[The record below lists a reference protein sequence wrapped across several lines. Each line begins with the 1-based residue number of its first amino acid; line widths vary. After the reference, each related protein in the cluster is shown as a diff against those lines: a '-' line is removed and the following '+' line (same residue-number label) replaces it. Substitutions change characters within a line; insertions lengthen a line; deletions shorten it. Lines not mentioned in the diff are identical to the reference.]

1 MTWLRLPDPWF
12 LLPGSP
18 MKVKL
23 LPRVFSECVSVAQI
37 CGRVVEGT
45 VWTQAR
51 LEQAV
56 ASAEQNAGFIYNFS
70 TSRQRPNRAPATGL
84 SNRFSPL
91 TPCRAYSHLRWNGQF
106 LPPIVVYPSRIP
118 APTSH
123 GPSPSDIPL
132 LPQNSARP
140 IRELPKIS
148 QFGCQLPNHTAPFL
162 RCRNFPAVGACW
174 LGPLN

>member
-1 MTWLRLPDPWF
+1 MGRWLGWRRFKSERSSQERLCVKANFFVIIDIPLSRHITSPSCWVVFD
-12 LLPGSP
+12 LP
-18 MKVKL
+18 
-23 LPRVFSECVSVAQI
+23 
-37 CGRVVEGT
+37 
-45 VWTQAR
+45 
-51 LEQAV
+51 
-56 ASAEQNAGFIYNFS
+56 YNFS

-106 LPPIVVYPSRIP
+106 LPPIVVFPSRLP

>member
-1 MTWLRLPDPWF
+1 M
-12 LLPGSP
+12 LLQKRFSIWSIP
-18 MKVKL
+18 L
-23 LPRVFSECVSVAQI
+23 LKSEVSAGLVGKRISFAISHLIRFS
-37 CGRVVEGT
+37 
-45 VWTQAR
+45 AR
-51 LEQAV
+51 LHRGSLRFELLTHISV
-56 ASAEQNAGFIYNFS
+56 LSFLGLRHSFS
-70 TSRQRPNRAPATGL
+70 TSRHRPNRAPATGL

-91 TPCRAYSHLRWNGQF
+91 TPCRAHSHLRWNGQF
-106 LPPIVVYPSRIP
+106 LPPIVVYPSRLP

-162 RCRNFPAVGACW
+162 RCGSFLGVRACW